1 MKKRIFSMLLCIAL
15 LAGLCAIPAGAAF
28 QVTYY
33 NEEVYAGGILD
44 LYAFVGEDDLS
55 GYTFRW
61 QFEGLQDSWID
72 LDDNANYKGT
82 KTNHLQM
89 YTKADADYTQWDEIP
104 FRCMVTKDGL
114 TQYTPELHMTIR
126 PYSAML
132 EGMKN
137 WGISLFEPQLTNVSG
152 LSTKDNVTY
161 TASAYAG
168 SNIEILC
175 GGSTESQKPILVN
188 SEVQL
193 KREIKISENNKYI
206 VTGDKTAYVPYTI
219 GTNAVKIEINMRI
232 IMAGVDKGVYQ
243 TKTIN
248 LTTKKPETIAKG
260 VTTKECSMLRA
271 PYNESQTLGSLPQGA
286 VVEVVGKSG
295 GYYQVYARNVISYIP
310 EGLLRVDT
318 PVSDAVIK
326 EVELTIPAP
335 VAGESPS
342 FTCQFQSP
350 SCKLYE
356 TDPITWTDAETKVAL
371 KPGDKFQEGRKYN
384 LSIWVAAKQGYR
396 FQLDASGKPKLTGAI
411 NGNLPPFFYVA
422 YEQDPEKV
430 IELVYNF
437 AQTPKAPEHECQ
449 LTKVAKVTPSCTT
462 QGHEA
467 YYKCSCGK
475 CYADANAITEI
486 NPATWGVLAAT
497 GHKPGS
503 WTGNGTHHYKKC
515 QVCYAIIAGTNAPH
529 SGGTATCQQKAVCTV
544 CNLSYGQ
551 TNENH
556 TPDTKWT
563 ACAGLYHAHLCT
575 LCGAHCDPEDH
586 KPGPEATDT
595 QPQKCTVC
603 DYILQ
608 PAKNHV
614 HNLTQVQ
621 TKEPTCMNPGE
632 KSHYACD
639 GCNALF
645 ADKDG
650 KQVIADI
657 NTLTLPPLGHMT
669 EEVWQVDA
677 NYHWRNCS
685 RCKAILEETWMLHE
699 EADGK
704 CTTCGYDINAGMT
717 ILPGDE
723 TLPSEQ
729 TEPTET
735 DPTAEAT
742 QPQPDPDGSTR
753 QLPWTLMWILLG
765 CMACISAGIIVFVI
779 LWSKRRR

>member
-1 MKKRIFSMLLCIAL
+1 MKKRIFSLLLCIAL

-33 NEEVYAGGILD
+33 NEEIYAGGILD

-114 TQYTPELHMTIR
+114 TQYTPELHMAIR

-152 LSTKDNVTY
+152 LSTKDDINY

-271 PYNESQTLGSLPQGA
+271 PYNESQTLDSLPQGA

-437 AQTPKAPEHECQ
+437 GQTPKAPEHTHTLSDWRTTQ
-449 LTKVAKVTPSCTT
+449 VYHYTVCTT
-462 QGHEA
+462 
-467 YYKCSCGK
+467 CG
-475 CYADANAITEI
+475 DMLEQEN
-486 NPATWGVLAAT
+486 
-497 GHKPGS
+497 HK
-503 WTGNGTHHYKKC
+503 
-515 QVCYAIIAGTNAPH
+515 
-529 SGGTATCQQKAVCTV
+529 GGKATCVEKGKCTV
-544 CNLSYGQ
+544 CGYAYLPETEDHVPQN
-551 TNENH
+551 
-556 TPDTKWT
+556 KWT
-563 ACAGLYHAHLCT
+563 ACADLYHAHLCA

-586 KPGPEATDT
+586 KPGPEATET
-595 QPQKCTVC
+595 TPQKCTVC
-603 DYILQ
+603 DYIIT
-608 PAKNHV
+608 PAKNHK
-614 HNLTQVQ
+614 HKLTQVKTTDPTC
-621 TKEPTCMNPGE
+621 TKEGI
-632 KSHYACD
+632 KAHYTCD
-639 GCNALF
+639 GCNDLF

-650 KQVIADI
+650 KKKLEDVS
-657 NTLTLPPLGHMT
+657 LPALGHDM
-669 EEVWQVDA
+669 
-677 NYHWRNCS
+677 
-685 RCKAILEETWMLHE
+685 K
-699 EADGK
+699 DGK
-704 CTTCGYDINAGMT
+704 CARCGYVTG
-717 ILPGDE
+717 GEE
-723 TLPSEQ
+723 TTVPDSTQ
-729 TEPTET
+729 KA
-735 DPTAEAT
+735 TAEAT
-742 QPQPDPDGSTR
+742 EVSTEPEETTGTAEAETEPTKPHAFGAAEPPDNRWVLWVFLG
-753 QLPWTLMWILLG
+753 LL
-765 CMACISAGIIVFVI
+765 AVVIAASIVVVVVI
-779 LWSKRRR
+779 LSKKKKKA